1 MYSPSACSTLG
12 RTALPTT
19 KCTLHC
25 TSVEIVALHG
35 EFKRN
40 LTENSRVIGAAGS
53 VSPHFQPGYRL
64 LHFLRINET
73 EFKLQ
78 AARLASSIVSGVGPA
93 VD

>member
-1 MYSPSACSTLG
+1 
-12 RTALPTT
+12 
-19 KCTLHC
+19 
-25 TSVEIVALHG
+25 
-35 EFKRN
+35 
-40 LTENSRVIGAAGS
+40 VIGAAGS

-64 LHFLRINET
+64 LHFLEINET